1 MSKNKPG
8 KPGKAAGGKPGG
20 KQGAA
25 SGNASTVMLESS
37 QQGDAGQGGQSGQAG
52 GSGQQGEAVTPAASP
67 NGGGPAIDIGI
78 STEDR
83 QQIATELSRFLAD
96 AYTLYLKTH
105 NFHWN
110 VTGPMF
116 NALHTMFE
124 TQYTEQWGALD
135 DIAER
140 IRALGYNAPGSY
152 AEFMR
157 LTSIPEEP
165 GATEA
170 MDWRGMVRQLV
181 IGNEAVCRSARK
193 ALEVADEADD
203 EPTED
208 LLIQRLQT
216 HEKYAWML
224 RSLLQ

>member
-1 MSKNKPG
+1 MAKTSKAKPAKPAKATRPG
-8 KPGKAAGGKPGG
+8 KNAKPS
-20 KQGAA
+20 KPKD
-25 SGNASTVMLESS
+25 TKPVV
-37 QQGDAGQGGQSGQAG
+37 D
-52 GSGQQGEAVTPAASP
+52 VTPAASP
-67 NGGGPAIDIGI
+67 AAHGGALAINIGI
-78 STEDR
+78 SDKDR
-83 QQIATELSRFLAD
+83 KQIAKELSKFLAD
-96 AYTLYLKTH
+96 SYTLYLKTH

-116 NALHTMFE
+116 NALHNMFE
-124 TQYTEQWGALD
+124 TQYTEQWTALD

-152 AEFMR
+152 AEFIK
-157 LTSIPEEP
+157 LSSIKEEP

-170 MDWRGMVRQLV
+170 PDWREMVRQLV
-181 IGNEAVCRSARK
+181 VGNEAVCRTARK
-193 ALEVADEADD
+193 ALDVADDADD